1 MNDIKEKTEFD
12 ELQELIER
20 KKKNLLWQ
28 KKLRE
33 ESKELDIA
41 IARHPR
47 VNEQVIQLSNT
58 GGSHRVTLDDFD
70 ADIKVEYRL
79 KEILGP
85 RLYCKDTCRR
95 QGAS

>member
-41 IARHPR
+41 IAIHPR
-47 VNEQVIQLSNT
+47 VN
-58 GGSHRVTLDDFD
+58 
-70 ADIKVEYRL
+70 
-79 KEILGP
+79 
-85 RLYCKDTCRR
+85 
-95 QGAS
+95 